1 MCYLVHWL
9 LLHVSSPLLEFYSGC
24 RWTARMFPHISHCS
38 LWAWND
44 CVGKDA
50 CQQPFFN
57 SFWDV
62 KSRNNNSAV
71 LFSSC
76 TECSLN
82 NRQNWSYQFRGHQLS
97 ELCAA
102 IGLISSAWTLLARA
116 PRRKVGQKDSD
127 WIYMKYWKCK
137 HQKFRKIQMWENVIF
152 WNNKI

>member
-24 RWTARMFPHISHCS
+24 WWTARMFPHISHCS
-38 LWAWND
+38 LWAWSD

-50 CQQPFFN
+50 CQQPFFEMLRVEIIIQWR
-57 SFWDV
+57 FF
-62 KSRNNNSAV
+62 RSAQDA
-71 LFSSC
+71 
-76 TECSLN
+76 LN
-82 NRQNWSYQFRGHQLS
+82 NRQNCSYQFGGHQLS

-116 PRRKVGQKDSD
+116 PRCKVGQKDSD

-137 HQKFRKIQMWENVIF
+137 HQKFRKIQMRENRIF
-152 WNNKI
+152 WNSKI